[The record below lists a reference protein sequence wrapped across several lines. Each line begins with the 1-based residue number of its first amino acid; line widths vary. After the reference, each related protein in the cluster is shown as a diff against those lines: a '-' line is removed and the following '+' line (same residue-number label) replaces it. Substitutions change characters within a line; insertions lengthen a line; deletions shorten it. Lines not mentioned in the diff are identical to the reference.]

1 MTLTTVSTTVL
12 YCDASNCPPI
22 GDNKSDVVACIAP
35 DWPTQT
41 GYRTSIQSDSKPLHY
56 TQTWRTTTFTYSS
69 THSLSRLHR
78 HFIHEL
84 AQPTY
89 MCGKTTPRWTTGTL
103 VQVAS
108 ERYVLGAVQQRRAT
122 DGNVLQ
128 GMLAHLWIR
137 QMKFNLYLAID
148 YCIFGNIVTSCSFRT
163 FCCFRGY
170 VLFNKAPLERLSKI
184 VVGLVNKKL
193 SFCRYS

>member
-1 MTLTTVSTTVL
+1 MSKMSKSRGGDLHCHPPTPNTGGT
-12 YCDASNCPPI
+12 CPPI
-22 GDNKSDVVACIAP
+22 P
-35 DWPTQT
+35 PWFTPL
-41 GYRTSIQSDSKPLHY
+41 TSWHDL
-56 TQTWRTTTFTYSS
+56 
-69 THSLSRLHR
+69 L
-78 HFIHEL
+78 
-84 AQPTY
+84 

-193 SFCRYS
+193 SYCRYS